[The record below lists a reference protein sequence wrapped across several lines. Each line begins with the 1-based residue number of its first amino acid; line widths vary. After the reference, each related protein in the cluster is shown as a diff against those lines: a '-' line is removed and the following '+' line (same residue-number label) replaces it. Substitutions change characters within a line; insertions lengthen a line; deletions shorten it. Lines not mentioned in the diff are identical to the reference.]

1 MTLGDITL
9 PISGDEARGL
19 ALVFTP
25 ALARRLAELHAAF
38 GSTNCIPVPS
48 QLTDGRLM
56 LGADLL
62 TEVEPGGLLHAMWEA
77 ADKAVLLQAV
87 EVVPIGDALSL
98 LPLDGAT

>member
-1 MTLGDITL
+1 MTLGDLAL
-9 PISGDEARGL
+9 PISYENARGL

-25 ALARRLAELHAAF
+25 ALAVRLAQLHAAF
-38 GSTNCIPVPS
+38 GSPNCRPAPR

-77 ADKAVLLQAV
+77 ADKAVLLSSV
-87 EVVPIGDALSL
+87 EVIPWGDAVAL
-98 LPLDGAT
+98 LPE

>member
-25 ALARRLAELHAAF
+25 SLARRLAELHAAF

-62 TEVEPGGLLHAMWEA
+62 AEVEPGGLLHAMWQA
-77 ADKAVLLQAV
+77 ADQAVLLQAV
-87 EVVPIGDALSL
+87 DVVPMAEALAL
-98 LPLDGAT
+98 LPADNA